1 MDEMMYYILERKGD
15 CIEDA
20 PWNQNAYATS
30 YYETQRLIDI
40 DISRSGRVGRIA
52 DFVDKIN
59 SKSINL
65 VETRLL
71 SC

>member
-1 MDEMMYYILERKGD
+1 MH
-15 CIEDA
+15 A
-20 PWNQNAYATS
+20 PWNQNAYATG
-30 YYETQRLIDI
+30 YYETQRQIDI

>member
-1 MDEMMYYILERKGD
+1 MH
-15 CIEDA
+15 A

-30 YYETQRLIDI
+30 YYETQRQIDI